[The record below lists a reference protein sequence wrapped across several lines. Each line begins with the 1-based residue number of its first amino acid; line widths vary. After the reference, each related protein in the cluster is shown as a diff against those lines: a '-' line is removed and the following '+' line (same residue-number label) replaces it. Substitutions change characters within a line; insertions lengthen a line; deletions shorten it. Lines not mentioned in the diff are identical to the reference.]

1 MTREAKKV
9 PKKCAPLETIVNQ
22 CGANPEGSLCSLG
35 VGGSRSLGLGK
46 RGGVGR
52 CPNRFLGLS
61 LNDRTNLDIPCDL
74 SG

>member
-1 MTREAKKV
+1 M
-9 PKKCAPLETIVNQ
+9 PLSRPSSINAARRKFVFVGT
-22 CGANPEGSLCSLG
+22 LG